1 MIKKFFLFIFLLPIY
16 IFSHDLQHKLIEHKE
31 IVEVILFYPDN
42 TKFSFESYEIY
53 SPENEKIPFQ
63 VGRTDKYGRIFFNPD
78 KEGEW
83 KINTTSSD
91 GHGKRISLNLKGR
104 KLEEKN
110 LSLYDRFGKIITG
123 VSILFG
129 IFGILSLIYRRKR

>member
-1 MIKKFFLFIFLLPIY
+1 MKKLFIFIFLFPIY
-16 IFSHDLQHKLIEHKE
+16 IFSHDLQHKINKYGG
-31 IVEVILFYPDN
+31 IVGINLFYADN

-83 KINTTSSD
+83 KINATSSD
-91 GHGKRISLNLKGR
+91 GHGKKISINLKGK

-129 IFGILSLIYRRKR
+129 IFGILSLIYRRKG

>member
-1 MIKKFFLFIFLLPIY
+1 MKRLFIFIFLFPIY
-16 IFSHDLQHKLIEHKE
+16 IFSHNLQHKVKE
-31 IVEVILFYPDN
+31 YGGIVEIILFYPDE

-53 SPENEKIPFQ
+53 SPENERVPFQ

-83 KINTTSSD
+83 KINATSSD
-91 GHGKRISLNLKGR
+91 GHGKKILLSLKGK

-110 LSLYDRFGKIITG
+110 LSLYDGFGKIITG

-129 IFGILSLIYRRKR
+129 IFGILSLIFRRKR